1 MSMFYIGEDKPKSV
15 GGGDSDVLD
24 NLDDALP
31 GVLGSSQDVV
41 IKQKFDIMR
50 QAAERTSR
58 QNSRGMNM
66 IQSSRPISSRGYS
79 RASSAR
85 TPPTPQTSSSSTPL
99 GQGYNSSNSLNNDP
113 NRWSDDV
120 DDLDDMG
127 GSSQTNRHTTSS
139 SSSSRPSSA
148 SSNPTALEK
157 DLVERGITPTFN
169 PLQEQKERDNRA
181 PKIQEEKVPVKP
193 SPNTE
198 KSDEDDFESVAGLNI
213 RDLRSFVVKPPPNR
227 DQWVRCYILR
237 DTSKMNK
244 MFPRY
249 FMYAERG
256 STFLLSAK
264 KRKGNKSSNY
274 CVSLSKEDISRS
286 SDTFIGK
293 LRSNFL
299 GTEFQL
305 FDNGEKAAKL
315 KPGTHLRNNLASIV
329 YETNLFGSKG
339 PRKFTVVIPDAN
351 EENELYQFPDNGTS
365 LITKFKTGD
374 WHHLKV
380 LKNKFPVWNERLK
393 AYVLNFNGRVTM
405 ASVKNFQLV
414 EPNNPNKVFLQFGKV
429 DEDRFNIDFKYPL
442 SALQAFSIAISSF
455 DSKLACE

>member
-15 GGGDSDVLD
+15 GGIDSDVLD
-24 NLDDALP
+24 SLDDALP
-31 GVLGSSQDVV
+31 GVVGSSQDIV

-50 QAAERTSR
+50 QAAERTTR
-58 QNSRGMNM
+58 QNSSRGMNM

-79 RASSAR
+79 RASSVR
-85 TPPTPQTSSSSTPL
+85 SPPTTQTSSTPPL
-99 GQGYNSSNSLNNDP
+99 AGYNSSNSLNNNNDSS
-113 NRWSDDV
+113 RLSEDV
-120 DDLDDMG
+120 DDLDDIS
-127 GSSQTNRHTTSS
+127 SSQMNRRPTSS
-139 SSSSRPSSA
+139 SSLSRPSSA
-148 SSNPTALEK
+148 NSNPTALEK
-157 DLVERGITPTFN
+157 DLMDRGITPTFN
-169 PLQEQKERDNRA
+169 PLQERRERDERA
-181 PKIQEEKVPVKP
+181 PKMQEEKVPVKP

-198 KSDEDDFESVAGLNI
+198 KGEEDDFESVAGLNI
-213 RDLRSFVVKPPPNR
+213 RDVRSFVVKPPPNR

-286 SDTFIGK
+286 SDSFIGK

-305 FDNGEKAAKL
+305 YDNGEKASKL
-315 KPGTHLRNNLASIV
+315 KPGTHLRNHLASIV